1 MISLRVS
8 VPKDMRGSS
17 LLKAHQ
23 WAKSNLARSNPDA
36 GAQDY
41 TIQSVGGTPLTL
53 SDLTNDSYDEVLLIG
68 SVKSN
73 PSSRHLPKTTN
84 YPATYPDYNYPSYTR
99 RPTRVGNRV
108 PELLA
113 EDIEP
118 AMVERLVAQR
128 GYFGGLNLIVKLQNT
143 SSRAE
148 DYTSPKFAALLQN
161 MANAE
166 SRVKSNPGKVLYTSL
181 NNTNGGILN
190 AGEATRAFFSQMGL
204 GKVGSQS
211 SMKIKNWA
219 RETRKYGLDDT
230 LAFKNFMNEVLEP
243 FLVVRSANLG
253 LLRAIRLPENSEYL
267 LEKINKKG
275 NKYAVFEDTPIYKK
289 LMTYLPVKAED
300 FYEGID
306 YAIVAHPYFAYSELA
321 EVMTDKK
328 LLDKILAV
336 LEAAPQSFM
345 KQGTARSDLK
355 VRSNLRSSLSRL
367 LKVGDQ
373 YLYDAMQQGQLKVL
387 QESKGD
393 NNQNLEIDALRE
405 MFSTDIANPDNFIK
419 QLPAKS
425 NKILLV
431 NGLAGFPTT
440 PPPYWPRPI
449 AYSVMDVIAENL
461 QKILLSVEEG
471 GMKEAL
477 NTSLAQTLGIAPQRG
492 LDKSKFDDAVEIKYI
507 GNSGDPVDLKTDKF
521 SLFHAYHYIGNKDVD
536 ALIKSNTPA
545 DIESFSSEVSSTNRS
560 DPDNVANHEVYAK
573 IIFSL
578 GEAELTRQYRKS
590 FKPEVETELM
600 KLTEKVVPLMTLF
613 AGVEDYSQNKYKY
626 TVNEGER
633 VLILELLRRS
643 LEDLNKKSG
652 TTNTAFAATPLVDN
666 AELKRIVKEICEGTE
681 AEELEV
687 MSFLQFKDSYDK
699 LKAVVQRTSSMSA
712 SDRSEI
718 QIVIDRILANASPL
732 YSEHINDTGPIKTST
747 TPDPNIRL
755 SDEGRRHLL
764 SLNQIANNGDL
775 GLPYLNDEIREAMIT
790 PGFSLSLND
799 VKVKIQGLE
808 KAYIDRIMDIFADVN
823 DVTLGYGRR
832 LEALGNPPFTFLTD
846 NSTLRG
852 NDLERRARRL
862 NEYYIELEDDFH
874 ELELKLTVLEAKL
887 DTEIQAQA
895 DRINI
900 IPPTRDEDNNYLT
913 TASTRDLKE
922 TQNMEQLRR
931 ATENIRNSI
940 VQVLRISPNVNALN
954 TAQAAADP
962 DRVLTNTDNFILKN
976 GKFWPTG
983 YYEIIKTTLEAYQA
997 LAPIQRDINNIYDQ
1011 FNMPDNIIEDAEDMV
1026 NNIQGL
1032 LDKMDV
1038 PDAGALSAASRIGSG
1053 VRSGKERGAQTVTN
1067 TANRVKRALDILR

>member
-68 SVKSN
+68 SVKNN
-73 PSSRHLPKTTN
+73 PSSRHSSKTTN

-166 SRVKSNPGKVLYTSL
+166 GRVKNNPGKVLYTSL

-190 AGEATRAFFSQMGL
+190 AGEATRAFFSEMGL
-204 GKVGSQS
+204 GKVSSQS
-211 SMKIKNWA
+211 SMKIENWA
-219 RETRKYGLDDT
+219 KEIRKYGLDDT

-289 LMTYLPVKAED
+289 LMTYLPIKAED

-306 YAIVAHPYFAYSELA
+306 YAIVAHPFFAYAELA
-321 EVMTDKK
+321 EIMTDKK

-345 KQGTARSDLK
+345 KQGTARSDLE

-477 NTSLAQTLGIAPQRG
+477 NTSLAHTLGIAAPQG
-492 LDKSKFDDAVEIKYI
+492 LDKSEFPVAVKIKYI
-507 GNSGDPVDLKTDKF
+507 NYSGTKKTLQTDKF
-521 SLFHAYHYIGNKDVD
+521 SLYYAYHYIGNKDVD
-536 ALIKSNTPA
+536 ALIKTNSPA
-545 DIESFSSEVSSTNRS
+545 DIDGFTDKVPTSSR
-560 DPDNVANHEVYAK
+560 DKPDKDINYPIYAK
-573 IIFSL
+573 IIVSL
-578 GEAELTRQYRKS
+578 GEAELTRQYRKI
-590 FKPEVETELM
+590 FNPEVEKELM
-600 KLTEKVVPLMTLF
+600 KVTEKVVPLMTLF

-652 TTNTAFAATPLVDN
+652 TTNIAFAATPLVDN

-681 AEELEV
+681 AKELEV
-687 MSFLQFKDSYDK
+687 MTFLQFRDSYDK
-699 LKAVVQRTSSMSA
+699 LKAVVQRTPNMSA

-718 QIVIDRILANASPL
+718 QIVIDRIVANASSL
-732 YSEHINDTGPIKTST
+732 YSEHINDTGPIKTSR
-747 TPDPNIRL
+747 TPDPNSRL

-852 NDLERRARRL
+852 NNLERRAIRL
-862 NEYYIELEDDFH
+862 LEYYIELEDDFD
-874 ELELKLTVLEAKL
+874 ELHVKLTVLVAKL
-887 DTEIQAQA
+887 DTEIQAQQ
-895 DRINI
+895 DRIKL
-900 IPPTRDEDNNYLT
+900 IPSTGT
-913 TASTRDLKE
+913 STRDLKE

-931 ATENIRNSI
+931 ATENIRDSI
-940 VQVLRISPNVNALN
+940 TQVLSIWPTV
-954 TAQAAADP
+954 TAPSTTQAANDP
-962 DRVLTNTDNFILKN
+962 EGFLANTDNFTRKN

-983 YYEIIKTTLEAYQA
+983 YYEIIRTTLEAYQT

-1026 NNIQGL
+1026 HNIQGL
-1032 LDKMDV
+1032 YDKMVV
-1038 PDAGALSAASRIGSG
+1038 PEYFLTGEALPLASTIGSA
-1053 VRSGKERGAQTVTN
+1053 VRSRKELGAQTVTN
-1067 TANRVKRALDILR
+1067 AVNRVKRAVDILR

>member
-1 MISLRVS
+1 
-8 VPKDMRGSS
+8 
-17 LLKAHQ
+17 
-23 WAKSNLARSNPDA
+23 
-36 GAQDY
+36 
-41 TIQSVGGTPLTL
+41 
-53 SDLTNDSYDEVLLIG
+53 
-68 SVKSN
+68 
-73 PSSRHLPKTTN
+73 
-84 YPATYPDYNYPSYTR
+84 
-99 RPTRVGNRV
+99 
-108 PELLA
+108 
-113 EDIEP
+113 
-118 AMVERLVAQR
+118 
-128 GYFGGLNLIVKLQNT
+128 
-143 SSRAE
+143 
-148 DYTSPKFAALLQN
+148 

-166 SRVKSNPGKVLYTSL
+166 SRVKNNPGKVLYTSL
-181 NNTNGGILN
+181 NNTNGGILT
-190 AGEATRAFFSQMGL
+190 AGEATRAFFSELGL
-204 GKVGSQS
+204 GTVGSQS
-211 SMKIKNWA
+211 SMKIENWA
-219 RETRKYGLDDT
+219 KEIRKYGLDDT

-289 LMTYLPVKAED
+289 LMTYLPIKAED

-328 LLDKILAV
+328 LLNKILAV

-345 KQGTARSDLK
+345 KQGTARSDLE

-477 NTSLAQTLGIAPQRG
+477 NTSLAQTLGIAAPQG
-492 LDKSKFDDAVEIKYI
+492 LDMGKASDA
-507 GNSGDPVDLKTDKF
+507 VDLKYIDDSGNKKDLNTDKF
-521 SLFHAYHYIGNKDVD
+521 SLFYAYHNMGNEKTE
-536 ALIKSNTPA
+536 AELAKTPA
-545 DIESFSSEVSSTNRS
+545 DIIRFSSKVISTNY
-560 DPDNVANHEVYAK
+560 DNPDELVNHKVYAK

-578 GEAELTRQYRKS
+578 GEAELTRQYRKI
-590 FKPEVETELM
+590 FNPEVEKELM
-600 KLTEKVVPLMTLF
+600 KVTEKVVPLMTLF

-652 TTNTAFAATPLVDN
+652 TTNIAFAATPLVDN

-687 MSFLQFKDSYDK
+687 MSFLQFRDSYDK
-699 LKAVVQRTSSMSA
+699 LKTVVQRTRNMSE

-718 QIVIDRILANASPL
+718 QIVIDRIVANASSL
-732 YSEHINDTGPIKTST
+732 YSDHINKVGPIKTSR
-747 TPDPNIRL
+747 TPDPSSRL

-852 NDLERRARRL
+852 DNLERRAIRL
-862 NEYYIELEDDFH
+862 REYYTELDNDFD
-874 ELELKLTVLEAKL
+874 ELNLKLTVLKAKL
-887 DTEIQAQA
+887 DTEIQAQE
-895 DRINI
+895 DRIDI
-900 IPPTRDEDNNYLT
+900 IPSKTK
-913 TASTRDLKE
+913 STRGLKE

-931 ATENIRNSI
+931 ATQNIRDSI
-940 VQVLRISPNVNALN
+940 DQVLNISLTVTLPN
-954 TAQAAADP
+954 TAQAANDP
-962 DRVLTNTDNFILKN
+962 ERFLNAPNNFILRN

-983 YYEIIKTTLEAYQA
+983 YYEIIRTTLEAYQA

-1032 LDKMDV
+1032 SDKMDV
-1038 PDAGALSAASRIGSG
+1038 PNTGALSRASRIGSI

-1067 TANRVKRALDILR
+1067 TANRVKKALDILR